1 MAKRMYL
8 GVDGIARRVKKMYV
22 GVEGI
27 ARKVKKGYI
36 GVGGLARP
44 FWSGGELAYYGTIT
58 PISESYECEGHAA
71 ASVGNYAIFGG
82 GFERQ
87 PNDAVNLRNPTAYNN
102 SLTKMSAPPL
112 QIGRGS
118 ISSASSSNFA
128 VFGGGNPY
136 KNRDP
141 RVDAYDS
148 NLTHY
153 SPDDLQTGRQD
164 MLGTGFGNYA
174 LFGGG
179 NTNSGTQTN
188 MVDAYDNSLT
198 HTMPTGLTFNTNDGC
213 ATSTENYAMFGGG
226 TAGSYND
233 NSATTA
239 YNSSLTRISS
249 PSLSERRNYVNAGS
263 IGNYM
268 LFAGGNYRYRSGGKP
283 VTVSYDSV
291 DAYDSSLTRSS
302 APKLSAPRVQSNWGY
317 KSSATL
323 GEYVLFAFSKG
334 KIIEIYDKSLTKKMI
349 DLTSS
354 ASSEQFLDAAVAGD
368 YALFATDYEMHVF
381 TI

>member
-1 MAKRMYL
+1 MAKAGYI
-8 GVDGIARRVKKMYV
+8 GINNIARKIKKGYV
-22 GVEGI
+22 SKSGI
-27 ARKVKKGYI
+27 ARKIKKGYI

-87 PNDAVNLRNPTAYNN
+87 PNTVMLRNPTAYNN

-112 QIGRGS
+112 QIGRS
-118 ISSASSSNFA
+118 AISSASSSNFA
-128 VFGGGNPY
+128 VFGGGNNY
-136 KNRDP
+136 TSRDP

-153 SPDDLQTGRQD
+153 SPDNLQTGRQD

-188 MVDAYDNSLT
+188 AVDAYDNSLT
-198 HTMPTGLTFNTNDGC
+198 HTTPTGLTFNTHDGC

-263 IGNYM
+263 VGNYM
-268 LFAGGNYRYRSGGKP
+268 LFAGGRYRYRSGGKP
-283 VTVSYDSV
+283 VEVSYDSV

-302 APKLSAPRVQSNWGY
+302 APKLSAKRIRSTRGY
-317 KSSATL
+317 KPSATL
-323 GEYVLFAFSKG
+323 GEYVLFAFSQG

-354 ASSEQFLDAAVAGD
+354 ASSKQFLDAAVAGD

-381 TI
+381 SI